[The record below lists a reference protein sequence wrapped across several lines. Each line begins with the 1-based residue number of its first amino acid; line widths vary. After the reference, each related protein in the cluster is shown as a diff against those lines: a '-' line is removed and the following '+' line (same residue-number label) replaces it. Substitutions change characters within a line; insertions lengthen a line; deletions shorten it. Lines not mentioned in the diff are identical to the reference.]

1 MPKKPDR
8 ISDEL
13 LLANGVWDL
22 DPTLPLSPR
31 QVELITGLSMDQL
44 KERRRTN
51 PPKPPF
57 PFRSDD
63 DKPGSAIWYP
73 LGEALAYKRTRLPRP
88 LPALAPP
95 TAPVRTFATFLTR
108 ALPTDVWPFQRTQD
122 GQWIEFFTA
131 LRLGRWNDPEGEGE
145 CVWLTLEAYLREAAL
160 WAEEQ
165 KSAMTARVLEQEIA
179 PVIDAAAQVSDSGS
193 AVPCR
198 KRIDDG

>member
-8 ISDEL
+8 IGDEL

-73 LGEALAYKRTRLPRP
+73 LGEALAYKRSRLPRP
-88 LPALAPP
+88 LPVLSPP
-95 TAPVRTFATFLTR
+95 VTSGRTFSSFLAQ
-108 ALPTDVWPFQRTQD
+108 ALPNDLWPFQRTAD
-122 GQWIEFFTA
+122 GQWQDLFAAI
-131 LRLGRWNDPEGEGE
+131 RLGQWINPEADAE
-145 CVWLTLEAYLREAAL
+145 CAWLTLEAYLRETAL
-160 WAEEQ
+160 WAEQQ
-165 KSAMTARVLEQEIA
+165 KSAMTARMLAIALEARGGKEGITTSA
-179 PVIDAAAQVSDSGS
+179 GSSG
-193 AVPCR
+193 PGTNR
-198 KRIDDG
+198 RHL